1 MAQSCPN
8 RGAILSPEGM
18 LREIQVNL
26 LECKVCFE
34 KFDAQQAER
43 RPQNLSCGHV
53 LCLECIRALSHP
65 LLRKLECP
73 FCRQL
78 CSVDAT
84 SHCQALC
91 DLQEM
96 LFFITASPRSE
107 KGGEEEAAG
116 VSSKAL
122 HLCMTFGGWGALINP
137 SGLAVMRS
145 SGTMFVVHDG
155 EERVVVLSPQG
166 KRQHTFGPRGHTSGD
181 VCFAV
186 DVAVTPCG
194 HVVVTDAGDKAVKVF
209 TSRGSHVVTLKACFS
224 LPWGVDTDSSGHI
237 LVTDVQAGT
246 LSRLKVDYKHGVT
259 QEEAVVVS
267 DLQHPKAVAWSGCTG
282 NTAVMEHVTEDTQHL
297 TVFTEDFHILY
308 HVDSFGLKLMSSVRM
323 SGVAFDTN
331 GHLLVVNSQ
340 QGTIWSFGNMQSGP
354 VLTPLV
360 SDQLIRP
367 VGLVPLNN
375 TLIVVDSGDH
385 TVKVYS

>member
-1 MAQSCPN
+1 MAHSYPS
-8 RGAILSPEGM
+8 RGGLQSPEGVL

-34 KFDAQQAER
+34 KFTAQHSER

-65 LLRKLECP
+65 LLGRLECP

-96 LFFITASPRSE
+96 LFFIPACPRVD
-107 KGGEEEAAG
+107 KEEEVAG
-116 VSSKAL
+116 VSAKAL
-122 HLCMTFGGWGALINP
+122 HRRATFGGWGDLINP
-137 SGLAVMRS
+137 SGVTVMRS

-155 EERVVVLSPQG
+155 VERVVVLGPQG
-166 KRQHTFGPRGHTSGD
+166 KKQHAFGPRGHASED
-181 VCFAV
+181 VCFAM

-209 TSRGSHVVTLKACFS
+209 TSRGSHVVTIKACFA
-224 LPWGVDTDSSGHI
+224 LPWGVDTDRRGHI

-246 LSRLKVDYKHGVT
+246 LSRLKVHYKHGVAL
-259 QEEAVVVS
+259 EEGVVVS
-267 DLQHPKAVAWSGCTG
+267 NLQHPKAVSCCACTA
-282 NTAVMEHVTEDTQHL
+282 NTAVMQHLAQDTQQL
-297 TVFTEDFHILY
+297 TVFTEDFHLLY
-308 HVDSFGLKLMSSVRM
+308 QVDTFALQLMSSVKM
-323 SGVAFDTN
+323 SGVTFDTN
-331 GHLLVVNSQ
+331 GHLLVVDSQ
-340 QGTIWSFGNMQSGP
+340 QGMIWSFGTMQSGP

-367 VGLVPLNN
+367 VGLGALNN
-375 TLIVVDSGDH
+375 TLVVVDAGDH
-385 TVKVYS
+385 TLKVYS